1 MFPCQIGNHVP
12 RVSGRKFQEYLE
24 PPATSSCLVAGLDL
38 PGFEFQKKKF
48 NVEVYT
54 PWNWQS
60 APGNALYYMDY
71 SLNKKSLLEKQYE
84 LLGIQLAT

>member
-1 MFPCQIGNHVP
+1 M
-12 RVSGRKFQEYLE
+12 S
-24 PPATSSCLVAGLDL
+24 
-38 PGFEFQKKKF
+38 PGFRVENSKNIWNHQLLVVVWSQDSTFQVLNFKKKKF